1 MNEGAYLIHHGIL
14 GMKWGVRRYQNP
26 DGSLTDRGRKRL
38 LKQDEKWAKK
48 NADKITSKT
57 KKAIS
62 RDLDA
67 HAQKLLQDPSSYK
80 DGGRRLSSTAIN
92 SYNRKMAELMN
103 QAVGEIT
110 SPSGRVVQFVAKR
123 GQTGVYMALADQGY
137 NIGQLKNGV
146 WASGRVAYKKKQID
160 MM

>member
-1 MNEGAYLIHHGIL
+1 MNEGTYLIHHGIL
-14 GMKWGVRRYQNP
+14 GMKWGIRRYQNP

-48 NADKITSKT
+48 NADKITYKT

-67 HAQKLLQDPSSYK
+67 HAKQLLQDPSSYK
-80 DGGRRLSSTAIN
+80 DGDRSLSSTAIN
-92 SYNRKMAELMN
+92 SYNRKMVELMN

-123 GQTGVYMALADQGY
+123 GRIGVYMALADQGY